1 MAKYVKR
8 CPKCGSDQ
16 IEYMMQERKSF
27 NGCVGCIGWL
37 IAWPFVLLGFVGKKG
52 NTTGTVATV
61 DVYLSLRNKKAPRSE
76 VWRPRA

>member
-8 CPKCGSDQ
+8 CPKCGSEE
-16 IEYMMQERKSF
+16 IEYMTQERKNF

-52 NTTGTVATV
+52 KHNWHC
-61 DVYLSLRNKKAPRSE
+61 RNCGCVFKSKK
-76 VWRPRA
+76 